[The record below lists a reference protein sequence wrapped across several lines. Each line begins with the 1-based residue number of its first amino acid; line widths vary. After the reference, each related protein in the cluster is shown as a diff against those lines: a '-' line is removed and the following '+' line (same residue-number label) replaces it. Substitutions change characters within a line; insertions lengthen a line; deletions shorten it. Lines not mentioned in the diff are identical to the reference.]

1 MRVIR
6 PLLSEMDRVRER
18 LNLSDRVL
26 VALDY
31 DGTIAPIAETPEAA
45 RLPAETARV
54 LREIAAL
61 NRFSLAVVS
70 GRSLADLKRRLA
82 LDAIYV
88 GNHGLEIEGGG
99 FSFVHDQ
106 AERMR
111 EAIDHVCWDLEAALS
126 AVRGVTVERKELS
139 ATVHYRQAPPDLTSW
154 IRATVDATVR
164 PYLSK
169 MFVATA
175 HKAFE
180 IRPRLHWNKG
190 SAVRLLLGRMN
201 AACPGLICAG
211 DDATDEDMFDLLR
224 WEISIKVG
232 PARNTR
238 ARFHVPGVPELVQF
252 LESLAQE
259 EQASDPT
266 GDFYRVFNCSGRTA

>member
-6 PLLSEMDRVRER
+6 PLLSEMDRVRAR

-45 RLPAETARV
+45 RLPSETARV

-61 NRFSLAVVS
+61 DRFSLAVVS

-99 FSFVHDQ
+99 FSFVHEQ

-111 EAIDHVCWDLEAALS
+111 RSD
-126 AVRGVTVERKELS
+126 
-139 ATVHYRQAPPDLTSW
+139 
-154 IRATVDATVR
+154 
-164 PYLSK
+164 
-169 MFVATA
+169 
-175 HKAFE
+175 
-180 IRPRLHWNKG
+180 RPRLLGPRSRSHGGAGRDGRTQGTQRYGALPAGAAG
-190 SAVRLLLGRMN
+190 SGIL
-201 AACPGLICAG
+201 
-211 DDATDEDMFDLLR
+211 D
-224 WEISIKVG
+224 
-232 PARNTR
+232 R
-238 ARFHVPGVPELVQF
+238 ARPW
-252 LESLAQE
+252 
-259 EQASDPT
+259 T
-266 GDFYRVFNCSGRTA
+266 